1 MQTKRHTD
9 VLKWKIGR
17 YTAPINLH
25 VGDNGYIIVR
35 HIYRLVVGS
44 DAAVDDGACVQGRR
58 AGAAAGARAEAMEEW
73 RTKQE
78 RRKLRQTIVNQAGDD
93 KCLYEALSP
102 PPEPAPA
109 PGVSS
114 ASGHYQDSDYE
125 PTEGWGKWSV

>member
-58 AGAAAGARAEAMEEW
+58 AAAAAGARAEAMEEW

-93 KCLYEALSP
+93 KCLYEVLSP
-102 PPEPAPA
+102 P
-109 PGVSS
+109 
-114 ASGHYQDSDYE
+114 
-125 PTEGWGKWSV
+125 